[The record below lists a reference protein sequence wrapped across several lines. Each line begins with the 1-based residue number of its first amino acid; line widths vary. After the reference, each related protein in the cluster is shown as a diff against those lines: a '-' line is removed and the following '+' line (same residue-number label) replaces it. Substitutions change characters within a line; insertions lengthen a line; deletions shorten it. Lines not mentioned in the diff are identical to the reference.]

1 MDSLLPFLQGFFLP
15 YNMSV
20 YPGALRFA
28 GNTGITNSLW
38 EYLNLSQTVVLPF
51 QPNARRNWAG
61 AKSGIDLRAEAC
73 SFFRRL

>member
-28 GNTGITNSLW
+28 G
-38 EYLNLSQTVVLPF
+38 
-51 QPNARRNWAG
+51 
-61 AKSGIDLRAEAC
+61 
-73 SFFRRL
+73 